1 MFTPRK
7 RVIALGLVCASPVLS
22 VAQQVTQSPT
32 PTPTPTPTQTLA
44 PVEVTGTRE
53 RLDAARNGLSP
64 DTGSTIYRFD
74 RQDIR
79 KDRKSVV

>member
-22 VAQQVTQSPT
+22 VAQQATQP
-32 PTPTPTPTQTLA
+32 PAPTQTLA

-79 KDRKSVV
+79 NLQIGRAHV